1 MNFTFVFLN
10 QSDGVRYRHHLAQ
23 RPPEEPFFKSR
34 VILKPKIDPQS
45 GTQHLLFALTFILS
59 VSLTVIVLEKILP
72 EPQLIDTER
81 FHPDRFVAER
91 ARAHVHNLTSLGP
104 RVAGSY
110 ENEVLA
116 VKFLTDTINSIIKNT
131 NPNHKIQM
139 DVTRHSG
146 SFSLTFLDGMT
157 HIYKGVQNVIV
168 RLGPYRPSKHSL
180 LLNCHFDS
188 FVESPGIYTSLE
200 RKFC

>member
-1 MNFTFVFLN
+1 M
-10 QSDGVRYRHHLAQ
+10 AE

-34 VILKPKIDPQS
+34 VIIKPRIDHQS

-72 EPQLIDTER
+72 EPQSINSER
-81 FHPDRFVAER
+81 LYPERFVAER
-91 ARAHVHNLTSLGP
+91 ARNYVYNLTSIGP

-116 VKFLTDTINSIIKNT
+116 VKFLTDTINSITKNA
-131 NPNHKIQM
+131 NKNHKISI
-139 DVTRHSG
+139 DTTRHSG

-157 HIYKGVQNVIV
+157 HVYKNVQNVIV
-168 RLGPYRPSKHSL
+168 KIGPHQPSKYSL

-188 FVESPGIYTSLE
+188 FVDSPG
-200 RKFC
+200 K

>member
-1 MNFTFVFLN
+1 MRF
-10 QSDGVRYRHHLAQ
+10 RHHLAQ
-23 RPPEEPFFKSR
+23 RLPEEPFFKSR
-34 VILKPKIDPQS
+34 VIIKSKVDPQS

-81 FHPDRFVAER
+81 FYPEKFVAER
-91 ARAHVHNLTSLGP
+91 ARAIVHNLTSIGP
-104 RVAGSY
+104 RVTGSY
-110 ENEVLA
+110 ENEVVA
-116 VKFLTDTINSIIKNT
+116 VKFLTNTINGIVKNA
-131 NPNHKIQM
+131 NQNHKIFV

-157 HIYKGVQNVIV
+157 HVYKNVQNVIV
-168 RLGPYRPSKHSL
+168 KIGPHRPSKHSL

-188 FVESPGIYTSLE
+188 FVESPGKLYFI
-200 RKFC
+200 

>member
-1 MNFTFVFLN
+1 M
-10 QSDGVRYRHHLAQ
+10 SQ

-34 VILKPKIDPQS
+34 VIIKPKLDPQS

-72 EPQLIDTER
+72 EPQLINTER
-81 FHPDRFVAER
+81 FHPERFVAER
-91 ARAHVHNLTSLGP
+91 AKAHVYNLTSLGP

-116 VKFLTDTINSIIKNT
+116 VKFLTNTINNIVKNT
-131 NPNHKIQM
+131 NPNHKISV

-157 HIYKGVQNVIV
+157 HVYKGVQNVIV
-168 RLGPYRPSKHSL
+168 KLGPRRPSKHSL

-188 FVESPGIYTSLE
+188 FVESPGMCLYKL
-200 RKFC
+200 KKKY